1 MISLADILGP
11 GWSASA
17 VAAQGFELP
26 TGDSP
31 LAMAKERLDIYDLW
45 KHYGFSEQPSQNSR
59 SPFRED
65 TSPSF
70 SIFDG
75 GRRFKDHATGESGG
89 LVEFVALATGSTEQ
103 DACRELIE
111 IARTGTTSK
120 QLAPRRARIKRE
132 EEPRKPFRLPAL
144 DGGKI
149 SEMNQL
155 ARSRG
160 FHLFAG
166 LEILRQREQLGFYD
180 SPQGRAWLVYDRAG
194 KVAQARLLSGDKWPA
209 PINAKA
215 KTRPGSRASWPV
227 GASTITPSTKFI
239 YIVEGGPDLLAA
251 ATMAYLTAPSA
262 IAQSAFVSM
271 LGASQNIHEEA
282 RSLFAG
288 KRIRIFADADEPG
301 RASIKRWAGPLRDV
315 EPESLTAWMSD
326 EAGEDL
332 NDYFLSAND
341 TQLKLLT
348 EI

>member
-1 MISLADILGP
+1 MITLAEVLGP

-17 VAAQGFELP
+17 AQGLELP
-26 TGDSP
+26 TSESP

-45 KHYGFSEQPSQNSR
+45 QHYGFSEQPSQNCR

-65 TSPSF
+65 RNPSF
-70 SIFDG
+70 SVYDS
-75 GRRFKDHATGESGG
+75 GRKWKDHSTGEQGS
-89 LVEFVALATGSTEQ
+89 LVEFVALATGSSEQ
-103 DACRELIE
+103 DACRELIK
-111 IARTGTTSK
+111 IAKTGKGSK
-120 QLAPRRARIKRE
+120 ATAPRRARIKRE
-132 EEPRKPFRLPAL
+132 EPQRKRFRLPAL

-166 LEILRQREQLGFYD
+166 LEILRQREQFAFYD
-180 SPQGRAWLVYDRAG
+180 SPEGRAWLIYDRAG

-209 PINAKA
+209 PINGKA
-215 KTRPGSRASWPV
+215 KTLAGSRASWPV
-227 GASTITPSTKFI
+227 GASTITPSTKFV

-251 ATMAYLTAPSA
+251 ATLAYLEAPNV
-262 IAQSAFVSM
+262 IAQSAFVAM

-282 RSLFAG
+282 RPLFAG
-288 KRIRIFADADEPG
+288 KRIRIFAH
-301 RASIKRWAGPLRDV
+301 
-315 EPESLTAWMSD
+315 SD
-326 EAGEDL
+326 EAGRAAITRWAKQLREVEPEALTAWHSDTPGQDL

-341 TQLKLLT
+341 TQLKNLT